1 MALSEVM
8 EGSTHNSN
16 DSAGLAM
23 NGSSRADKNMAYDFK
38 EVNESN
44 RRVSASSSDGGG
56 GSSRDQS
63 PNRRGG
69 SRGRQSAPGYG
80 YWDNVRYHHDGMTD
94 KDVAIAI
101 PESNGTD
108 GSRGSSGMKSERL
121 SAGSVLDPFG
131 DAQREDEAAR

>member
-1 MALSEVM
+1 
-8 EGSTHNSN
+8 
-16 DSAGLAM
+16 
-23 NGSSRADKNMAYDFK
+23 
-38 EVNESN
+38 
-44 RRVSASSSDGGG
+44 
-56 GSSRDQS
+56 
-63 PNRRGG
+63 
-69 SRGRQSAPGYG
+69 
-80 YWDNVRYHHDGMTD
+80 MTD

>member
-1 MALSEVM
+1 MRLHFLEYHHQGHQADHDHEEIYARDHPRALLVRFCLDQLLPPLI
-8 EGSTHNSN
+8 HR
-16 DSAGLAM
+16 DFHLLAVVV
-23 NGSSRADKNMAYDFK
+23 D
-38 EVNESN
+38 
-44 RRVSASSSDGGG
+44 
-56 GSSRDQS
+56 
-63 PNRRGG
+63 
-69 SRGRQSAPGYG
+69 G
-80 YWDNVRYHHDGMTD
+80 YWDNVRYHHDGLTD